1 MPDCDSGACVSSS
14 DLLFGSHSGRL
25 QAETPLSPLCKFAE
39 PPLTAALAQRADD
52 TFFLKGGAFIS
63 DINGSFR
70 IDGNAGTI
78 GSDVS
83 LEKDL
88 GLSGTSVGPY
98 ALAGWR
104 FSKHWRFEFEYFT
117 LSREGN
123 AVIDRQITVGDTVYP
138 VNASIN
144 SGIFTDI
151 YRFSVGWSFLHG
163 NDYEFGANLGIYLN
177 DFGAYVE
184 GQGSIGGVGSATLQ
198 REQRNQLVPLPTLG
212 LYGRYDIDKTWSLNG
227 RVDYFSV
234 KIDQYKGSIIDVS
247 GGISAR
253 VTKNLGLGVDFR
265 YVDYGLR
272 ATADK
277 FTGQVNYNFYGP
289 FLFVE
294 LGF

>member
-1 MPDCDSGACVSSS
+1 MGTALRFATAG
-14 DLLFGSHSGRL
+14 LLLATS
-25 QAETPLSPLCKFAE
+25 
-39 PPLTAALAQRADD
+39 TAAFAQRADD

-63 DINGSFR
+63 DINGNFR
-70 IDGNAGTI
+70 IDGNNGTI

-123 AVIDRQITVGDTVYP
+123 KTIDRAITVGDTVYP
-138 VNASIN
+138 VNADISA
-144 SGIFTDI
+144 GLFTDI
-151 YRFSVGWSFLHG
+151 YRFSIGWSFLHG
-163 NDYEFGANLGIYLN
+163 ADYEFGANLGIYLN

-184 GQGSIGGVGSATLQ
+184 GEGSIGGVGSATLQ

-212 LYGRYDIDKTWSLNG
+212 LYGRYDINKVWSLNG

-253 VTKNLGLGVDFR
+253 VTKNLGIGADFR

>member
-1 MPDCDSGACVSSS
+1 MGNAFRIAAAG
-14 DLLFGSHSGRL
+14 LLLG
-25 QAETPLSPLCKFAE
+25 TP
-39 PPLTAALAQRADD
+39 TAALAQRADD
-52 TFFLKGGAFIS
+52 TFFLKGGVFIS
-63 DINGSFR
+63 DLNGSFR
-70 IDGNAGTI
+70 IDGNAGQI
-78 GSDVS
+78 GTDVS
-83 LEKDL
+83 LQKDL

-117 LSREGN
+117 LSREGS
-123 AVIDRQITVGDTVYP
+123 ATIDRQIRVGDTIYP
-138 VNASIN
+138 VNGEISA
-144 SGIFTDI
+144 GVFTDI
-151 YRFSVGWSFLHG
+151 YRFSIGWSFLHG
-163 NDYEFGANLGIYLN
+163 NDYELGANLGFYLN
-177 DFGAYVE
+177 DFGAFVE
-184 GQGSIGGVGSATLQ
+184 GQGTVGGVGSAQLS

-212 LYGRYDIDKTWSLNG
+212 LYGRYDINKVWSLNG

-253 VTKNLGLGVDFR
+253 VAKNVGVGADFR
-265 YVDYGLR
+265 YIDYGLR
-272 ATADK
+272 ATADR